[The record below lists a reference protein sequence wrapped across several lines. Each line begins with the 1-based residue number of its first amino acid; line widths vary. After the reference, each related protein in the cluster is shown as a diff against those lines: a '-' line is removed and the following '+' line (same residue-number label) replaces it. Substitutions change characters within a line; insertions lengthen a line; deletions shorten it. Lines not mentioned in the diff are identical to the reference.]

1 MASRLQQ
8 IITPETATI
17 STPGTGSRLNLLLGK
32 EVLPTIP
39 EKETFLA
46 KTFPS
51 TAEILEELKIAP
63 LSLRANPKEAISS
76 AWNTIKETI
85 KQSAPKI
92 LNLITKSFF
101 PAVGITGITTKEPSK
116 AIGEQL
122 EATAAVGHLAFTPIS
137 ALFEGANEIP
147 VLGSVSR
154 LISLPFVAVGEG
166 GSAISGKIVDELPIP
181 DKDKE
186 NIKQGVQEITALA
199 AQLALG
205 KITHIGGKKIKELKT
220 KFGEKDGQTIADK
233 AQEFAEQAKEPVPEA
248 PKIAPVA
255 QKGLPEAITAEKGII
270 GYHGTNKEFIDFKS
284 DIPGSTYYG
293 QGSYFTNVKDRALTY
308 GKNIKEASIEFKNP
322 YISGTKYNQK
332 MIDEL
337 NKLFKSKK
345 DKVFLNRIIEEK
357 RPINSTEVG
366 RHIIPELYKKAGYDG
381 LIIRDGYEMVV
392 FDKSAIK
399 EISKGII
406 PKELE
411 PLNQWSELQK
421 TNPELFN
428 TGILRKSQ
436 APYKAVGEIPE
447 DVHTLQGKWQNYGQ
461 DAEIPAN
468 KVYNKTDNYG
478 YYLDKEGGSIKDTR
492 TGEFLV
498 SNKSWD
504 DHLGEIE
511 NTFISNKQLKDEF
524 IRSFSTL
531 GGKKYLKEVI
541 DTLPKNP
548 DGSITAYRIGNIGGE
563 GAQSYTLSEGM
574 AKTFSNQ
581 GTDILPAGIPGLP
594 KGGYKDFGVLPVNTV
609 KIDTKGIK
617 AWSPYDAEILV
628 ESKYV
633 KPYTQ
638 ATKGIKEVD
647 DLATSISKAKASG
660 QSFDEWVKG
669 QGKPVYFGKER
680 EFIPSE
686 IKGSG
691 LSVSLDENIAQR
703 FADIRK
709 GKITEIFISPQ
720 ARIATIKDIP
730 DNFRR
735 GTIADPL
742 YSASIWAKKQGY
754 DALDFSDIPA
764 LYKEKEIRVFK
775 PDILKTRSQLKA
787 VWDAIKGMGEV
798 KAEIKPISKELEP
811 FEVKPKRKYIE
822 IPREQL
828 PIRIEQA
835 EKGVS
840 ALEARMKGI
849 FETENVKRAKA
860 EAEARGLDISIYD
873 KMSKPEQINAA
884 AKYVARIS
892 QKEVLE
898 VLEGKRE
905 APKGLLHNS
914 IMIALEEKS
923 LRDKNVDLAIKLASL
938 RSTRAG
944 QEISILTEV
953 GELSPVSGMDAIIRA
968 RRESATKKL
977 GEGQTLQ
984 TKKTSQIKEIKTEQ
998 TKFQMK
1004 LSEAEKLLNSIV
1016 C

>member
-1 MASRLQQ
+1 M
-8 IITPETATI
+8 
-17 STPGTGSRLNLLLGK
+17 
-32 EVLPTIP
+32 
-39 EKETFLA
+39 
-46 KTFPS
+46 
-51 TAEILEELKIAP
+51 
-63 LSLRANPKEAISS
+63 
-76 AWNTIKETI
+76 
-85 KQSAPKI
+85 
-92 LNLITKSFF
+92 
-101 PAVGITGITTKEPSK
+101 
-116 AIGEQL
+116 
-122 EATAAVGHLAFTPIS
+122 GHLAFTPIS

-411 PLNQWSELQK
+411 P
-421 TNPELFN
+421 
-428 TGILRKSQ
+428 
-436 APYKAVGEIPE
+436 
-447 DVHTLQGKWQNYGQ
+447 
-461 DAEIPAN
+461 
-468 KVYNKTDNYG
+468 
-478 YYLDKEGGSIKDTR
+478 
-492 TGEFLV
+492 
-498 SNKSWD
+498 
-504 DHLGEIE
+504 
-511 NTFISNKQLKDEF
+511 
-524 IRSFSTL
+524 
-531 GGKKYLKEVI
+531 
-541 DTLPKNP
+541 
-548 DGSITAYRIGNIGGE
+548 
-563 GAQSYTLSEGM
+563 
-574 AKTFSNQ
+574 
-581 GTDILPAGIPGLP
+581 
-594 KGGYKDFGVLPVNTV
+594 
-609 KIDTKGIK
+609 
-617 AWSPYDAEILV
+617 
-628 ESKYV
+628 
-633 KPYTQ
+633 
-638 ATKGIKEVD
+638 
-647 DLATSISKAKASG
+647 
-660 QSFDEWVKG
+660 
-669 QGKPVYFGKER
+669 
-680 EFIPSE
+680 
-686 IKGSG
+686 
-691 LSVSLDENIAQR
+691 
-703 FADIRK
+703 
-709 GKITEIFISPQ
+709 
-720 ARIATIKDIP
+720 
-730 DNFRR
+730 
-735 GTIADPL
+735 
-742 YSASIWAKKQGY
+742 
-754 DALDFSDIPA
+754 
-764 LYKEKEIRVFK
+764 
-775 PDILKTRSQLKA
+775 
-787 VWDAIKGMGEV
+787 
-798 KAEIKPISKELEP
+798 